1 MSYAVMRIETIHTMS
16 QFINRCGHNAR
27 QEEYTLGKNHIDK
40 SSSADNIILRGP
52 GDRNLDSIMENFYKI
67 MKDYK
72 EQFEL
77 DNSKV
82 RPCRRYKSFEDM
94 LDSKKNAIGIEVLF
108 SSDKQF
114 MNIMSNE
121 ELKHWGEK
129 NIEFARK
136 FLKMKEENCLSAVIH
151 KDEEGAYHMHLIF
164 IPLEE
169 KYDGRKKRNV
179 IQTAKSTFWNEKEK
193 GSEFQTEY
201 TRLMNEAGYRLSRG
215 VVNSDRYHL
224 TPEEYKK
231 ACDLQARYQ
240 YIVKNLEDEVKEE
253 LREQL
258 APEIEEQE
266 RQSFIEFNYFDNEFI
281 ESCEKEAKAEIIN
294 KAIKKLDSAEKINK
308 ELQQRNEVLENEN
321 KGLKWYQRAYESI
334 IKKIAKIFRRNEKS
348 NEEYK
353 NNDIY
358 EIIGNDN
365 LVREDVKEQINKL
378 DEKDREMD
386 DYGPELW

>member
-1 MSYAVMRIETIHTMS
+1 
-16 QFINRCGHNAR
+16 
-27 QEEYTLGKNHIDK
+27 
-40 SSSADNIILRGP
+40 
-52 GDRNLDSIMENFYKI
+52 
-67 MKDYK
+67 
-72 EQFEL
+72 
-77 DNSKV
+77 
-82 RPCRRYKSFEDM
+82 
-94 LDSKKNAIGIEVLF
+94 
-108 SSDKQF
+108 
-114 MNIMSNE
+114 
-121 ELKHWGEK
+121 
-129 NIEFARK
+129 
-136 FLKMKEENCLSAVIH
+136 
-151 KDEEGAYHMHLIF
+151 HLIF

-334 IKKIAKIFRRNEKS
+334 IRKIAKIFRRNEKS
-348 NEEYK
+348 NDEYK

-365 LVREDVKEQINKL
+365 FVREDVKEQINKL
-378 DEKDREMD
+378 DQREREMD
-386 DYGPELW
+386 DFDREM